1 MRRKKIRS
9 YKKFGSIIAEYK
21 KFPERILELVARDAE
36 E

>member
-9 YKKFGSIIAEYK
+9 YKKFGKIIEEYK
-21 KFPERILELVARDAE
+21 KFPDKILELVARDAE